1 MALRIISFRS
11 GTFNW
16 LFQRISGLALAAI
29 LGLHFVVIHLI
40 SNGAYDYQT
49 IMERMASPAWKALDI
64 CFLVL
69 ALYHGMTGATIVIDD
84 YVHRAGWR
92 NLLYVLNWLLAL
104 FLLMY
109 GTMIV
114 LSLKAPVAAG

>member
-16 LFQRISGLALAAI
+16 LFQRISGVALAAI
-29 LGLHFVVIHLI
+29 LGLHFVVLHLI
-40 SNGAYDYQT
+40 SHGVYDYRT
-49 IMERMASPAWKALDI
+49 IVERMASPAWKALDI
-64 CFLVL
+64 FFLVL
-69 ALYHGMTGATIVIDD
+69 ALYHVMTGVTLVIDD

-92 NLLYVLNWLLAL
+92 NFLYVLNWLLAL

-114 LSLKAPVAAG
+114 LSLTAPVAAG

>member
-11 GTFNW
+11 GTFSW

-29 LGLHFVVIHLI
+29 LGLHFVVLHFI
-40 SNGAYDYQT
+40 SQGVYDYQT
-49 IMERMASPAWKALDI
+49 IMERMSSPAWKAIDI

-69 ALYHGMTGATIVIDD
+69 ALYHAMTGAAIVIDD

-104 FLLMY
+104 FLLLY
-109 GTMIV
+109 GTTIV
-114 LSLKAPVAAG
+114 LSLNAPVAAG

>member
-16 LFQRISGLALAAI
+16 LFQRISGVALAAI
-29 LGLHFVVIHLI
+29 LGLHFVVLHLI
-40 SNGAYDYQT
+40 SHGVYDYRT
-49 IMERMASPAWKALDI
+49 IVERMVSPAWKALDI
-64 CFLVL
+64 FFLVL
-69 ALYHGMTGATIVIDD
+69 ALYHVMTGVTIVIDD

-92 NLLYVLNWLLAL
+92 NFLYVLNWLLAL

-114 LSLKAPVAAG
+114 LSLTAPVAAG

>member
-16 LFQRISGLALAAI
+16 LFQRISGVALATI
-29 LGLHFVVIHLI
+29 LGLHFVVMHLI
-40 SNGAYDYQT
+40 SRGVYDYRI
-49 IMERMASPAWKALDI
+49 IMERMASPAWKAMDI

-69 ALYHGMTGATIVIDD
+69 ALYHVMAGVTLVIDD